1 MGFTEIYER
10 IKLATNCRTQ
20 VELAELLNIRQS
32 SISDAKRRDSVPG
45 DWYMKLFERFGLNP
59 DWLKYGVGPLYLR
72 TEKGYCPQEAPQA
85 LAETVACYGDDFTR
99 STVVDVYD
107 MACIYTD
114 EAPRPA
120 LSVSGRV
127 PLPQAFLRPSLQV
140 LRLRGQAM
148 EPLLREGAYIG
159 VDMEDLAPVSGRTY
173 ALFAPLEGVVV
184 RQVFLDGPQQ
194 GYVLR
199 AQSPDYPETFLDAPC
214 CSAVCWDVWS
224 GLSRRFSMSI
234 SIRDGHGA
242 LRLVLCALFCLLL
255 AACGGKEPV
264 DDVVASGTVIL
275 EPPSADGG
283 GDDGIRERSLGPS
296 PAAPAAVTPVASPA
310 PRTTARQSAP
320 AVAPVWQD
328 LSHRLAADGI
338 SGPKVDALLA
348 GLPATPTQSP
358 MGRKIKAL
366 YNRKFFPAPPSDKP
380 QAQYYKGVVTDAN
393 ARLCRQF
400 ITANSKA
407 FRQAEQ
413 RYGVPSSIAASLLFV
428 ETRLGKVLGDTSEN
442 AFYTLASMAVS
453 RTPESISDWLP
464 QLRDHE
470 RHMDWIAETMPKR
483 ADWAY
488 KETRALV
495 EHMLRDRVPP
505 EHLPGSIYGAVG
517 LCQFMPSNIA
527 TYGADGDGDGRVDL
541 FTVPD
546 AVASLSHYLARHGWK
561 AGLSRERQHALLMRY
576 NHSTVYAN
584 TIMAL
589 ADRVAAL
596 K

>member
-1 MGFTEIYER
+1 
-10 IKLATNCRTQ
+10 
-20 VELAELLNIRQS
+20 
-32 SISDAKRRDSVPG
+32 
-45 DWYMKLFERFGLNP
+45 
-59 DWLKYGVGPLYLR
+59 
-72 TEKGYCPQEAPQA
+72 
-85 LAETVACYGDDFTR
+85 
-99 STVVDVYD
+99 
-107 MACIYTD
+107 
-114 EAPRPA
+114 
-120 LSVSGRV
+120 
-127 PLPQAFLRPSLQV
+127 
-140 LRLRGQAM
+140 
-148 EPLLREGAYIG
+148 
-159 VDMEDLAPVSGRTY
+159 
-173 ALFAPLEGVVV
+173 
-184 RQVFLDGPQQ
+184 
-194 GYVLR
+194 
-199 AQSPDYPETFLDAPC
+199 
-214 CSAVCWDVWS
+214 
-224 GLSRRFSMSI
+224 MSI

-310 PRTTARQSAP
+310 PRTTARPS
-320 AVAPVWQD
+320 
-328 LSHRLAADGI
+328 
-338 SGPKVDALLA
+338 
-348 GLPATPTQSP
+348 TQSP
-358 MGRKIKAL
+358 MGHKIKAL

-488 KETRALV
+488 KETKSLV

-546 AVASLSHYLARHGWK
+546 AVASLSNYLARHGWK

>member
-1 MGFTEIYER
+1 MNNYVTIVGAGLAGCEAAWQLVRRGVPVRLIEMKPVKFSPAHKSEGF
-10 IKLATNCRTQ
+10 
-20 VELAELLNIRQS
+20 AELVCSNSLKAEQLSNASGLLKAEMRALDGLVLS
-32 SISDAKRRDSVPG
+32 AAEACRVPAGGALAVDRD
-45 DWYMKLFERFGLNP
+45 LFSARIT
-59 DWLKYGVGPLYLR
+59 DTLKNHPLVTFESRVVDEIPEAPAIIATGPL
-72 TEKGYCPQEAPQA
+72 
-85 LAETVACYGDDFTR
+85 
-99 STVVDVYD
+99 
-107 MACIYTD
+107 TD
-114 EAPRPA
+114 PA
-120 LSVSGRV
+120 
-127 PLPQAFLRPSLQV
+127 
-140 LRLRGQAM
+140 
-148 EPLLREGAYIG
+148 
-159 VDMEDLAPVSGRTY
+159 
-173 ALFAPLEGVVV
+173 
-184 RQVFLDGPQQ
+184 
-194 GYVLR
+194 
-199 AQSPDYPETFLDAPC
+199 
-214 CSAVCWDVWS
+214 
-224 GLSRRFSMSI
+224 
-234 SIRDGHGA
+234 H
-242 LRLVLCALFCLLL
+242 
-255 AACGGKEPV
+255 
-264 DDVVASGTVIL
+264 
-275 EPPSADGG
+275 
-283 GDDGIRERSLGPS
+283 
-296 PAAPAAVTPVASPA
+296 
-310 PRTTARQSAP
+310 
-320 AVAPVWQD
+320 
-328 LSHRLAADGI
+328 
-338 SGPKVDALLA
+338 
-348 GLPATPTQSP
+348 
-358 MGRKIKAL
+358 
-366 YNRKFFPAPPSDKP
+366 
-380 QAQYYKGVVTDAN
+380 TDAN

>member
-1 MGFTEIYER
+1 MR
-10 IKLATNCRTQ
+10 
-20 VELAELLNIRQS
+20 
-32 SISDAKRRDSVPG
+32 
-45 DWYMKLFERFGLNP
+45 
-59 DWLKYGVGPLYLR
+59 
-72 TEKGYCPQEAPQA
+72 
-85 LAETVACYGDDFTR
+85 
-99 STVVDVYD
+99 
-107 MACIYTD
+107 
-114 EAPRPA
+114 
-120 LSVSGRV
+120 
-127 PLPQAFLRPSLQV
+127 
-140 LRLRGQAM
+140 
-148 EPLLREGAYIG
+148 
-159 VDMEDLAPVSGRTY
+159 
-173 ALFAPLEGVVV
+173 
-184 RQVFLDGPQQ
+184 
-194 GYVLR
+194 
-199 AQSPDYPETFLDAPC
+199 
-214 CSAVCWDVWS
+214 
-224 GLSRRFSMSI
+224 I
-234 SIRDGHGA
+234 SIRDGRGA

-310 PRTTARQSAP
+310 PRTTARPSAP

-328 LSHRLAADGI
+328 LSRRLAADGI
-338 SGPKVDALLA
+338 SGPRVDALLA

-517 LCQFMPSNIA
+517 LCQFMPYSLKNGVDPFEIPSSRYGAVGLCQFMPSNIA

>member
-10 IKLATNCRTQ
+10 IKLAANCRTQ

-72 TEKGYCPQEAPQA
+72 TEKGYCPQEAP
-85 LAETVACYGDDFTR
+85 L
-99 STVVDVYD
+99 
-107 MACIYTD
+107 
-114 EAPRPA
+114 
-120 LSVSGRV
+120 
-127 PLPQAFLRPSLQV
+127 
-140 LRLRGQAM
+140 
-148 EPLLREGAYIG
+148 
-159 VDMEDLAPVSGRTY
+159 
-173 ALFAPLEGVVV
+173 
-184 RQVFLDGPQQ
+184 
-194 GYVLR
+194 
-199 AQSPDYPETFLDAPC
+199 
-214 CSAVCWDVWS
+214 
-224 GLSRRFSMSI
+224 
-234 SIRDGHGA
+234 
-242 LRLVLCALFCLLL
+242 
-255 AACGGKEPV
+255 
-264 DDVVASGTVIL
+264 
-275 EPPSADGG
+275 
-283 GDDGIRERSLGPS
+283 
-296 PAAPAAVTPVASPA
+296 
-310 PRTTARQSAP
+310 
-320 AVAPVWQD
+320 
-328 LSHRLAADGI
+328 
-338 SGPKVDALLA
+338 
-348 GLPATPTQSP
+348 
-358 MGRKIKAL
+358 
-366 YNRKFFPAPPSDKP
+366 
-380 QAQYYKGVVTDAN
+380 AQYYKGVVTDAN
-393 ARLCRQF
+393 ARLCRRF
-400 ITANSKA
+400 ITANSTA

-413 RYGVPSSIAASLLFV
+413 RYGVPSSIAAALLFV

-464 QLRDHE
+464 QLRDHAQ
-470 RHMDWIAETMPKR
+470 HMDWIAETMPKR

-584 TIMAL
+584 TILAL